1 MKFKLKLIHN
11 DVIRTLVKV
20 KVTLEQATM
29 AQRGSRCIA
38 LLCLQPRCQ
47 MGAGG
52 QRHAPA
58 AVPPGKSPV
67 SIVQEAEWASGPVWT
82 GRKDLAPP
90 GFDPGPSSLQRV
102 AVRTELKIKKYV
114 CMYVCVCVY
123 VYIVCSHKLR
133 YTLLGTQF
141 MFSLRIRPVQG
152 GASRPC
158 LLMTTDICCICSVI
172 RWQSCIGMACVR
184 ASSLAVGEKQV

>member
-11 DVIRTLVKV
+11 NVILTLVKV

-114 CMYVCVCVY
+114 CMYVCVCVCMY
-123 VYIVCSHKLR
+123 IQSVVTNYGIRCQAHSSCFHSVYAQYKVVPVDRVCL
-133 YTLLGTQF
+133 
-141 MFSLRIRPVQG
+141 
-152 GASRPC
+152 
-158 LLMTTDICCICSVI
+158 
-172 RWQSCIGMACVR
+172 
-184 ASSLAVGEKQV
+184 